1 MSALSSNR
9 LPNRASLVTNRA
21 FSALE
26 GFLHVEAFSGIVL
39 LLAAAAALIFANS
52 QYASVYES
60 LWHTPLGFNF
70 GHFTLS
76 WDLHF
81 WVNDA
86 LMTVFFLVAGM
97 EIRREIHEGALA
109 DFKQAILPIVSAIG
123 GVCFPALIYLSF
135 NFNSEHTH
143 GWAVPTATDIAFAL
157 GILALLGKKIP
168 ANLHVILLSLA
179 IIDDIIAVL
188 IIAFF
193 YSTNIDPS
201 GLAIAIAGIAL
212 VLFFQWIGLASAWLY
227 ILPGAI
233 IWWGLMITGVH
244 PSLTGVILGMMT
256 PVFPTRTLVAPLTI
270 LSNAMQILQ
279 EKNIKTDLH
288 HISTALKKMRKG
300 QRDMIAPV
308 IRVQKTLHPW
318 VAYGVMP
325 IFAFANA
332 GVSFANF
339 DLSSHESFLVVLS
352 VVIGLFIGKPLGIIT
367 ASYLAVKSGLCR
379 LPPHMTW
386 TGILLIGFLA
396 GIGFTMSIFVS
407 MLAFKDIVLLDSAKI
422 GVLCGSG
429 LSALA
434 GLGYGLIYIKRNKNK
449 KVLHSLNGIK

>member
-1 MSALSSNR
+1 MSDLSSNR
-9 LPNRASLVTNRA
+9 LPNRASRVTDQA
-21 FSALE
+21 LSAIE
-26 GFLHVEAFSGIVL
+26 RFLHIEALSGIVL
-39 LLAAAAALIFANS
+39 LLAAAAALILANS
-52 QYASVYES
+52 EYASLYES
-60 LWHTPLGFNF
+60 FWHTPFGFNF

-109 DFKQAILPIVSAIG
+109 DFKQAVLPIVAAIG
-123 GVCFPALIYLSF
+123 GVCLPAIIYLSF
-135 NFNSEHTH
+135 NFNGGHTH

-168 ANLHVILLSLA
+168 SNLHIILLSLA

-201 GLAIAIAGIAL
+201 GLVIAAAGIAL

-227 ILPGAI
+227 VLPGAI
-233 IWWGLMITGVH
+233 IWWGLMVTGVH
-244 PSLTGVILGMMT
+244 PSLAGVILGMMT
-256 PVFPTRTLVAPLTI
+256 PVFPTRTLVAPLTM
-270 LSNAMQILQ
+270 LSNAMQVLQ
-279 EKNIKTDLH
+279 EKNTKTDLH

-308 IRVQKTLHPW
+308 TRVQKALHPW

-332 GVSFANF
+332 GVSFTNF
-339 DLSSHESFLVVLS
+339 DLSSHESFLIIS
-352 VVIGLFIGKPLGIIT
+352 GVVIGLFVGKPLGIIT

-386 TGILLIGFLA
+386 SGILLIGFLA

-407 MLAFKDIVLLDSAKI
+407 MLAFKDIILLDSAKI

-429 LSALA
+429 LSALV
-434 GLGYGLIYIKRNKNK
+434 GLGYGVVYIKRNKK
-449 KVLHSLNGIK
+449 MPHSSQ